1 MPRVK
6 VSITEVPGT
15 VDRASGFDAATLQE
29 AGSKAIGYIVSQ
41 TGVAEVKPDRMA
53 AARAAKA
60 KKAASPPK
68 CPPRPPAPSVPSP

>member
-41 TGVAEVKPDRMA
+41 TGASTSATSDAKPDRMA

-68 CPPRPPAPSVPSP
+68 